1 MGAYALMCQEG
12 LYRLGVTMSYEQNI
26 DFVLRTVEE
35 RDIRFVRLW
44 FTDVLGNLKSF
55 AISPEDLEEAFDE
68 GIGFDGAAVD
78 GFAPLQES
86 DMLAFPDPETFQML
100 PWRPETSGAARIF
113 CDIKT
118 PSRESFAGDPRAV
131 LTRVFMAADKMGYL
145 LNVGPEIEYFYFAN
159 DKDPVPMDNA
169 GYFDLTPSDSAR
181 DLRRNTTL
189 TLEKMS
195 IPVEYSYHA
204 VAPSQNG
211 IQLRYAEARTSAD
224 NIMTA
229 RHVIKQAA
237 FEEGMYASFMPKP
250 FNGTSGS
257 GLFLQESLFDH
268 DGNNLFW
275 AEDVEGGTHLS
286 DLAKHYVAG
295 ILKYAREISLVT
307 NPTVNSYKRFVPD
320 SEVPCFA
327 TWGRKNRS
335 ALVRIPTHKPGKHA
349 STRIEIRSPDPTCNP
364 YLAIAATLAA
374 GLKGIED
381 ELELQPESPIDL
393 KTLTPAQ
400 LAANGITPLPRD
412 LGEAI
417 EAFEHSELMHETLG
431 EHVFDFLLSQ
441 KRHEWEDYRTTI
453 SSWELGRYY
462 AGF

>member
-1 MGAYALMCQEG
+1 
-12 LYRLGVTMSYEQNI
+12 MSYEQNV

-55 AISPEDLEEAFDE
+55 AISPEDLEEAFEE

-78 GFAPLQES
+78 GFAPLEES

-100 PWRPETSGAARIF
+100 PWRPEQSGAARIF

-118 PSRESFAGDPRAV
+118 PSREPFSGDPRAI
-131 LTRVFMAADKMGYL
+131 LTRVFYAADSKGYL
-145 LNVGPEIEYFYFAN
+145 LNVGPEIEYFYFDN
-159 DKDPVPMDNA
+159 DDADPVPQDNA
-169 GYFDLTPSDSAR
+169 GYFDLTPYDSAR

-211 IQLRYAEARTSAD
+211 IQLRYSEARTTAD
-224 NIMTA
+224 NIMTT
-229 RHVIKQAA
+229 RLVIKQAA

-250 FNGTSGS
+250 FNGTAGS

-268 DGNNLFW
+268 EGNNLFW
-275 AEDVEGGTHLS
+275 GESEQGGTHLS
-286 DLAKHYVAG
+286 DLAKSYIAG
-295 ILKYAREISLVT
+295 ILKYSRELSLVT
-307 NPTVNSYKRFVPD
+307 NPTVNSYKRFVPG
-320 SEVPCFA
+320 SEVPCYA

-335 ALVRIPTHKPGKHA
+335 ALVRVPTHKPGKHL
-349 STRIEIRSPDPTCNP
+349 STRVELRSPDPTCNP
-364 YLAIAATLAA
+364 YLAIAVTAAA

-381 ELELQPESPIDL
+381 GLELQPESPIDVSGMSEAEL
-393 KTLTPAQ
+393 RSQGVVT
-400 LAANGITPLPRD
+400 LPRD

-417 EAFEHSELMHETLG
+417 AAFEGSELMRETLG
-431 EHVFDFLLSQ
+431 DHVFEYLLSE
-441 KRHEWEDYRTTI
+441 KRREWEDYRTTI
-453 SSWELGRYY
+453 TSWERDRYY